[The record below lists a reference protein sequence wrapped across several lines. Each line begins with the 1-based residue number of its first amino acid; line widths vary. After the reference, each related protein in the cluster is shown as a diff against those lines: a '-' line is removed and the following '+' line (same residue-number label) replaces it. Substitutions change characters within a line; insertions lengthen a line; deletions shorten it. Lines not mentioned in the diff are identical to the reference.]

1 MPSIETLDHI
11 VVKPKRFQ
19 CGRCQRSF
27 ARLEHLQRHE
37 RTHTQERPFSCNLCE
52 SKFTRSDLLTR
63 HERLSHSRAGGEPQ
77 PGAPGSAAAT
87 QQSSLSRKKSR
98 KPRPSTSSQGS
109 NSLPAGQ
116 VSQLGLS
123 SSPPTVPFS
132 NHSPETSSSGFVI
145 AALDSNEQDGGDGGE
160 FPSLVGSEEPLD
172 DLCTFLGTE
181 PLPSF
186 HFTPT
191 SISEQ
196 TNSPVFSFE
205 PLAVASNSPYPFELI
220 INESGLMPT
229 ESENISLDE
238 SGSLHEFC
246 ARLPLAPELSA
257 NNIQAQR
264 VGISELPTLDRQTL
278 LENIQLEFSAAVGT
292 EFRLPTKLSLIRYI
306 RAYTEGFHEHLPFLH
321 LPTMDFEACATE
333 LVLAMAA
340 VGAQYCFEPAK
351 GLELFHAARA
361 IANERIRR
369 RDLNP
374 SGQDLIQT
382 AQALLILMAMATWS
396 KHKEIL
402 REALAIQSILASI
415 IRDDGLRTTQS
426 SDHTSEDWRAWA
438 QWESRLRT
446 KFIVFCFF
454 NLHCIV
460 YDIPPLILNSELHMS
475 LPCSVGEFRA
485 ETEPEWKHIKTGTP
499 QPSSFQD
506 AMRRIFSQ
514 EFESEPHSSLGNYI
528 LIHAIIQQI
537 FLTRQTARCSVGSE
551 LTAQETK
558 PLENALRHW
567 QLCWERSPESS
578 LDPSDRNGP
587 VAFNSTALLRLAYIR
602 LNIDTGPGRA
612 LGTRDPS
619 RIAQALRD
627 APKVRRSPKLTV
639 ALLHSVQALSIPIQI
654 GIRLVAKTQTFV
666 WSIQHSLC
674 SLECALLL
682 SMWLET
688 VSASASETCS
698 APQLLT
704 TDEMRVLTLV
714 KTMLDETEFGVSG
727 NIWLD
732 TTEMARK
739 LNLGVLRAW
748 ATIFR
753 GSQTWAIVDV
763 IGSSLDL
770 YAEMFI

>member
-1 MPSIETLDHI
+1 MWALTWHFP
-11 VVKPKRFQ
+11 
-19 CGRCQRSF
+19 
-27 ARLEHLQRHE
+27 
-37 RTHTQERPFSCNLCE
+37 
-52 SKFTRSDLLTR
+52 SDLLIR
-63 HERLSHSRAGGEPQ
+63 HERLSHNRVGEESP
-77 PGAPGSAAAT
+77 PEAPASVAAT
-87 QQSSLSRKKSR
+87 QPSSLSRRKSR
-98 KPRPSTSSQGS
+98 KPRPRTASHGS
-109 NSLPAGQ
+109 NGLPAGH
-116 VSQLGLS
+116 VSQLGIS
-123 SSPPTVPFS
+123 NSPPALPFS
-132 NHSPETSSSGFVI
+132 NDSPEASPPSFI
-145 AALDSNEQDGGDGGE
+145 IPALDSNAQDGDEGG
-160 FPSLVGSEEPLD
+160 FSPLVGPREPFD

-186 HFTPT
+186 HFAPMPIT
-191 SISEQ
+191 EQ
-196 TNSPVFSFE
+196 ANSPVFSFG
-205 PLAVASNSPYPFELI
+205 PVTIASNGPYPFEVV
-220 INESGLMPT
+220 INEPAPVPIELEGT
-229 ESENISLDE
+229 SLDE
-238 SGSLHEFC
+238 SDSLHEFC
-246 ARLPLAPELSA
+246 ARLPSALELHRKSTE
-257 NNIQAQR
+257 AQR
-264 VGISELPTLDRQTL
+264 IRISELPTLARQTL
-278 LENIQLEFSAAVGT
+278 LEDIQSEFSAIVG

-340 VGAQYCFEPAK
+340 VGAQYCFEPGK
-351 GLELFHAARA
+351 GVELFHAARA

-374 SGQDLIQT
+374 LGQDLIQT

-426 SDHTSEDWRAWA
+426 SDQTPEDWRAWA

-454 NLHCIV
+454 NLHCIF
-460 YDIPPLILNSELHMS
+460 YDIPPLILNSELHMR
-475 LPCSVGEFRA
+475 LPCNVGEFRA
-485 ETEPEWKHIKTGTP
+485 ETEPEWKNIRAGAP
-499 QPSSFQD
+499 QPLSFQN
-506 AMRRIFSQ
+506 AIRQLFSQ
-514 EFESEPHSSLGNYI
+514 EFEPVPHSSMGNYI

-537 FLTRQTARCSVGSE
+537 FLMRQTTRCSLGSE
-551 LTAQETK
+551 LTEQDTM
-558 PLENALRHW
+558 PLENALRNW
-567 QLCWERSPESS
+567 QLCWERNPESS

-612 LGTRDPS
+612 LGTRDPI

-627 APKVRRSPKLTV
+627 APKIRRSPKLTV
-639 ALLHSVQALSIPIQI
+639 ALLHSVQALSIPIKI
-654 GIRLVAKTQTFV
+654 GIRLVAKTQTFD

-688 VSASASETCS
+688 LSASGSETCP
-698 APQLLT
+698 AQQLLT

-727 NIWLD
+727 NIWLY

-739 LNLGVLRAW
+739 LNVGVLRAW

-770 YAEMFI
+770 YADMFT